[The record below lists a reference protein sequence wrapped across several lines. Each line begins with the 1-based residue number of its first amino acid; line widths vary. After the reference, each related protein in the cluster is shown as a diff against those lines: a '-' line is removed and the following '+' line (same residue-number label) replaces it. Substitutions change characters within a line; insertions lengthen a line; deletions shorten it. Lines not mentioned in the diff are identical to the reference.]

1 MSAACPLPQATS
13 EGAEEDHEKIET
25 QQKIAIVIDA
35 NVLIKQLR
43 LRDLLGASD
52 DQEFNER
59 YEVHTVKDVL
69 KEIKDDNVRRTSKI
83 VITHIGKTA
92 SLKPSL

>member
-1 MSAACPLPQATS
+1 M
-13 EGAEEDHEKIET
+13 
-25 QQKIAIVIDA
+25 IDA

-59 YEVHTVKDVL
+59 YEVHTVKEVL
-69 KEIKDDNVRRTSKI
+69 KEIKDDNVRI
-83 VITHIGKTA
+83 A
-92 SLKPSL
+92 SN

>member
-1 MSAACPLPQATS
+1 
-13 EGAEEDHEKIET
+13 
-25 QQKIAIVIDA
+25 VIDA

-59 YEVHTVKDVL
+59 YEVHTVKEVL
-69 KEIKDDNVRRTSKI
+69 KEIKDDNVRI
-83 VITHIGKTA
+83 A
-92 SLKPSL
+92 SN